1 MTSIKRITETD
12 RQDLLDGMHEET
24 AQLAVAG
31 YDKLSRLRNAGVL
44 LAIELGCQIDHLTDN
59 ESIEDGSLEVTKLA
73 TYWGMDNTNRLYEW
87 RNTAAAFCKTT
98 DEITGEIVYDK
109 SFVLEQMRS
118 PMGNGNTLDFEH
130 FKQLGRLTSEKKRLS
145 LLKQTRKNSWSGNQ
159 LKAEIAGTS
168 TEKGTTRTGGRKP
181 QVPGSVFQLVQ
192 KIYSNGQQL
201 NNFLIA
207 SEPTTA
213 AKFTEVPTD
222 KMDDGFVKRID
233 AAIEQLNYLR
243 STVDRQVDNL
253 VEGRDYVEQ
262 VMKNTANASSDESD
276 QEVMLQTNNAP
287 AVFTEK
293 DDNYITGTAIAAKVR
308 EANAPKKKTK
318 AKTKKIRPRKS

>member
-1 MTSIKRITETD
+1 MEFKEYEMTSTKKITKKD
-12 RQDLLDGMHEET
+12 REALLDDMHSQT
-24 AQLAVAG
+24 AQLAVEG

-44 LAIELGCQIDHLTDN
+44 LAIELGCQIDQITDN
-59 ESIEDGSLEVTKLA
+59 ESIEDGSMEVTKLA

-109 SFVLEQMRS
+109 SFVLEQMRD

-159 LKAEIAGTS
+159 LKAEIAGSS
-168 TEKGTTRTGGRKP
+168 TEKGVTRSGGRKP

-192 KIYSNGQQL
+192 KIYSSGQQL

-207 SEPTTA
+207 SEPATA
-213 AKFTEVPTD
+213 AKFDEVSTD
-222 KMDDGFVKRID
+222 KVDDVFVEKID
-233 AAIEQLNYLR
+233 DAIEQLNHLR
-243 STVDRQVDNL
+243 GSIDRQVDIL
-253 VEGRDYVEQ
+253 IEGRDHIEK
-262 VMKNTANASSDESD
+262 VMKNTDSRTITVSATETNAEED
-276 QEVMLQTNNAP
+276 
-287 AVFTEK
+287 
-293 DDNYITGTAIAAKVR
+293 YITGTAIAAKVR
-308 EANAPKKKTK
+308 NANAPKKKTK
-318 AKTKKIRPRKS
+318 KIRPRKG

>member
-1 MTSIKRITETD
+1 MTSIKKVTKKD
-12 RQDLLDGMHEET
+12 REALLDDMHSQT
-24 AQLAVAG
+24 AQLAVEG

-44 LAIELGCQIDHLTDN
+44 LAIELGCQIDRITDN
-59 ESIEDGSLEVTKLA
+59 ESIEDGCMEVTKLA
-73 TYWGMDNTNRLYEW
+73 TYWGMDNTSRLYEW

-109 SFVLEQMRS
+109 SFVLEQMRD
-118 PMGNGNTLDFEH
+118 PMSNGNTLGFEH

-159 LKAEIAGTS
+159 LKAEIAGSS
-168 TEKGTTRTGGRKP
+168 TEKGVTRSGGRKP

-207 SEPTTA
+207 SEPATA
-213 AKFTEVPTD
+213 AKFDEVSTD
-222 KMDDGFVKRID
+222 KVDDVFVEKID
-233 AAIEQLNYLR
+233 DAIEQLNHLR
-243 STVDRQVDNL
+243 GSIDRQVDIL
-253 VEGRDYVEQ
+253 IEGRDHIEK
-262 VMKNTANASSDESD
+262 VMKNTAK

-287 AVFTEK
+287 AVFTDKE
-293 DDNYITGTAIAAKVR
+293 DNYITGTAIAAKVR
-308 EANAPKKKTK
+308 KANAPKKKTK
-318 AKTKKIRPRKS
+318 KIRPRKG